1 MSNLG
6 LLLKISFL
14 NTIGINKLRES
25 SKGEN
30 IKKISIGILILFSI
44 IVLMGSMFSLM
55 LDLADMLKKVNQMEL
70 LLVIGFLGTV
80 IFNLVNSIYKAPSY
94 LYQARDYE
102 MLSSL
107 PIKDSTIFASKLIL
121 LISSNYLYSAFIMI
135 IPSLVYF
142 IKGNYSFIYI
152 INLLIMFITTPFIP
166 IIISS
171 IITYLIGRLSYNSR
185 YKNSILIIGSILATL
200 VIILISYNMDNFLE
214 VIIKNS
220 SSIIE
225 ISKKIYVPA
234 YYFIDGLKNN
244 NLLSVLIFSFLSTT
258 PFIIFILIFSKGFR
272 KINSKMTEGYKVND
286 YKVKGLKSSKPIKAL
301 LNKELKRYFSSYIY
315 VLNTSFG
322 LVLLGVLAVGIIILG
337 KDKIA
342 TIINLSSYTSMFNV
356 QITMIIMFF
365 IFMSC
370 TTSSSISLEGKN
382 LWILKS
388 LPIDELD
395 IFKSKLGINI
405 LLVLPIALISFLLIS
420 IKLKFSIFYIIIM
433 SILIIVSSFF
443 IALYGL
449 FINLLYPKL
458 DYINE
463 VEVVKRGLSSTISI
477 FSSLAY
483 LGIYGAIYYF
493 LKLDFNVLLILAI
506 TITLA
511 MDLILWKII
520 KTKGVNLFRNLG

>member
-70 LLVIGFLGTV
+70 LLVIGFLGAV

-107 PIKDSTIFASKLIL
+107 PIKDSTIFASKIIL
-121 LISSNYLYSAFIMI
+121 LVSSNYLYSAFIMM

-244 NLLSVLIFSFLSTT
+244 NLLSVLIFSFLSIT
-258 PFIIFILIFSKGFR
+258 PFITFILIFSKGFR

-301 LNKELKRYFSSYIY
+301 LNKEIKRYFSSYIY

-356 QITMIIMFF
+356 QITMIIMFC

>member
-80 IFNLVNSIYKAPSY
+80 IFNLVNSIYKAPAY

-107 PIKDSTIFASKLIL
+107 PIKDSTIFASKIIL
-121 LISSNYLYSAFIMI
+121 LVASNYLYSAFIMI

-142 IKGNYSFIYI
+142 IKGNASFIYI

-200 VIILISYNMDNFLE
+200 AIILISYNMDNFLE

-225 ISKKIYVPA
+225 ISKKIYIPS

-244 NLLSVLIFSFLSTT
+244 NLLSVLIFSFLSIT

-272 KINSKMTEGYKVND
+272 KINSKMTEGYKAND

-356 QITMIIMFF
+356 QITMIIMFC

>member
-70 LLVIGFLGTV
+70 LLVIGFLGAV

-121 LISSNYLYSAFIMI
+121 LVSSNYLYSAFIMI

-171 IITYLIGRLSYNSR
+171 LITYLIGRLSYNSR

-200 VIILISYNMDNFLE
+200 AIILLSYNMNNFLE
-214 VIIKNS
+214 VIINNS

-225 ISKKIYVPA
+225 ISKKIYIPS

-244 NLLSVLIFSFLSTT
+244 NLVSVLIFSFLSIT
-258 PFIIFILIFSKGFR
+258 PFIIFILIFSKGFT
-272 KINSKMTEGYKVND
+272 KINSKMTEGHKVNH

-322 LVLLGVLAVGIIILG
+322 VILLGVLAVGIIILG

-356 QITMIIMFF
+356 QITMIIMFC

-382 LWILKS
+382 LWIIKS

-395 IFKSKLGINI
+395 IFKSKLSINI

-420 IKLKFSIFYIIIM
+420 IKLKFSILYIIIM

-463 VEVVKRGLSSTISI
+463 VEVVKRGLSSIISI

-493 LKLDFNVLLILAI
+493 LKLDFNVLLILAT

-511 MDLILWKII
+511 MDLVLWKVI

>member
-70 LLVIGFLGTV
+70 LLVIGFLGAV

-107 PIKDSTIFASKLIL
+107 PIKDSTIFASKIIL
-121 LISSNYLYSAFIMI
+121 LVSSNYLYSAFIMI

-244 NLLSVLIFSFLSTT
+244 NLLSVLIFSFLSIT

-315 VLNTSFG
+315 VLNASFG

-356 QITMIIMFF
+356 QITMIIMFC

>member
-44 IVLMGSMFSLM
+44 VVLMGSMFSLM
-55 LDLADMLKKVNQMEL
+55 LDLAGMLKKVNQMEL
-70 LLVIGFLGTV
+70 LLVIGFLGAV
-80 IFNLVNSIYKAPSY
+80 IFNLVNSIYKAPAY

-107 PIKDSTIFASKLIL
+107 PIKDSTIFASKIIL
-121 LISSNYLYSAFIMI
+121 LVSSNYLYSAFIMI

-142 IKGNYSFIYI
+142 IKGNASFIYI

-200 VIILISYNMDNFLE
+200 AIILLSYNMNNFLE
-214 VIIKNS
+214 VIINNS

-225 ISKKIYVPA
+225 ISKKIYIPS
-234 YYFIDGLKNN
+234 YYLIDGLKNN
-244 NLLSVLIFSFLSTT
+244 NLVSVLIFSFLSIT
-258 PFIIFILIFSKGFR
+258 PFIIFILIFSKGFT
-272 KINSKMTEGYKVND
+272 KINSKMTEGHKVND

-322 LVLLGVLAVGIIILG
+322 VILLGVLAVGIIILG

-356 QITMIIMFF
+356 QITMIIMFC

-382 LWILKS
+382 LWIIKS

-395 IFKSKLGINI
+395 IFKSKLSINI

-420 IKLKFSIFYIIIM
+420 IKLKFSILYIIIM

-463 VEVVKRGLSSTISI
+463 VEVVKRGLSSIISI

-493 LKLDFNVLLILAI
+493 LKLDFNVLLILAT

-511 MDLILWKII
+511 MDLVLWKII

>member
-1 MSNLG
+1 M
-6 LLLKISFL
+6 
-14 NTIGINKLRES
+14 
-25 SKGEN
+25 
-30 IKKISIGILILFSI
+30 
-44 IVLMGSMFSLM
+44 
-55 LDLADMLKKVNQMEL
+55 
-70 LLVIGFLGTV
+70 
-80 IFNLVNSIYKAPSY
+80 
-94 LYQARDYE
+94 
-102 MLSSL
+102 
-107 PIKDSTIFASKLIL
+107 
-121 LISSNYLYSAFIMI
+121 
-135 IPSLVYF
+135 
-142 IKGNYSFIYI
+142 
-152 INLLIMFITTPFIP
+152 
-166 IIISS
+166 
-171 IITYLIGRLSYNSR
+171 
-185 YKNSILIIGSILATL
+185 ATL

-244 NLLSVLIFSFLSTT
+244 NLLSVLIFSFLSIT

-356 QITMIIMFF
+356 QITMIIMFC

-520 KTKGVNLFRNLG
+520 KTKGVNLFRNL

>member
-70 LLVIGFLGTV
+70 LLVIGFLGAV

-121 LISSNYLYSAFIMI
+121 LVSSNYLYSAFIMI

-171 IITYLIGRLSYNSR
+171 LITYLIGRLSYNSR

-200 VIILISYNMDNFLE
+200 AIILLSYNMNNFLE
-214 VIIKNS
+214 VIINNS

-225 ISKKIYVPA
+225 ISKKIYIQS

-244 NLLSVLIFSFLSTT
+244 NLVSVLIFSFLSIT
-258 PFIIFILIFSKGFR
+258 PFIIFILIFSKGFT
-272 KINSKMTEGYKVND
+272 KINSKMTEGHKVND

-322 LVLLGVLAVGIIILG
+322 VILLGVLAVGIIILG

-356 QITMIIMFF
+356 QITMIIMFC

-382 LWILKS
+382 LWIIKS

-395 IFKSKLGINI
+395 IFKSKLSINI

-420 IKLKFSIFYIIIM
+420 IKLKFSILYIIIM

-463 VEVVKRGLSSTISI
+463 VEVVKRGLSSIISI

-493 LKLDFNVLLILAI
+493 LKLDFNVLLILAT

-511 MDLILWKII
+511 MDLVLWKVI

>member
-80 IFNLVNSIYKAPSY
+80 IFNLVNSIYKAPAY

-107 PIKDSTIFASKLIL
+107 PIKDSTIFASKIIL
-121 LISSNYLYSAFIMI
+121 LVASNYLYSAFIMI

-142 IKGNYSFIYI
+142 IKGNASFIYI

-200 VIILISYNMDNFLE
+200 AIILISYNMDNFLE

-244 NLLSVLIFSFLSTT
+244 NLLSVLIFSFLSIT

-356 QITMIIMFF
+356 QITMIIMFC

-420 IKLKFSIFYIIIM
+420 IKLKFSIFYIITM

-477 FSSLAY
+477 FSSLVY

-493 LKLDFNVLLILAI
+493 LKLDFNVLLILAT

>member
-25 SKGEN
+25 SKAEN

-70 LLVIGFLGTV
+70 LLVIGFLGAV

-107 PIKDSTIFASKLIL
+107 PIKDSTIFASKIIL
-121 LISSNYLYSAFIMI
+121 LVSSNYLYSAFIMI

-244 NLLSVLIFSFLSTT
+244 NLLSVLIFSFLSIT

-342 TIINLSSYTSMFNV
+342 TIINLSSYTS
-356 QITMIIMFF
+356 
-365 IFMSC
+365 
-370 TTSSSISLEGKN
+370 
-382 LWILKS
+382 
-388 LPIDELD
+388 
-395 IFKSKLGINI
+395 
-405 LLVLPIALISFLLIS
+405 
-420 IKLKFSIFYIIIM
+420 
-433 SILIIVSSFF
+433 
-443 IALYGL
+443 
-449 FINLLYPKL
+449 
-458 DYINE
+458 
-463 VEVVKRGLSSTISI
+463 
-477 FSSLAY
+477 
-483 LGIYGAIYYF
+483 
-493 LKLDFNVLLILAI
+493 
-506 TITLA
+506 
-511 MDLILWKII
+511 
-520 KTKGVNLFRNLG
+520 

>member
-80 IFNLVNSIYKAPSY
+80 IFNLVNSIYKAPAY

-107 PIKDSTIFASKLIL
+107 PIKDSTIFASKIIL
-121 LISSNYLYSAFIMI
+121 LVASNYLYSAFIMI

-142 IKGNYSFIYI
+142 IKGNASFIYI

-244 NLLSVLIFSFLSTT
+244 NLLSVLIFSFLSIT

-356 QITMIIMFF
+356 QITMIIMFC

>member
-70 LLVIGFLGTV
+70 LLVIGFLGAV
-80 IFNLVNSIYKAPSY
+80 IFNLVNSIYKAPAY

-107 PIKDSTIFASKLIL
+107 PIKDSTIFASKIIL
-121 LISSNYLYSAFIMI
+121 LVSSNYLYSAFIMI

-142 IKGNYSFIYI
+142 IKGNASFIYI

-200 VIILISYNMDNFLE
+200 AIILLSYNMNKFLE

-225 ISKKIYVPA
+225 ISKKIYIPS

-244 NLLSVLIFSFLSTT
+244 NLVSVLIFSFLSIT

-286 YKVKGLKSSKPIKAL
+286 YKVKVLKSSKPIKAL

-356 QITMIIMFF
+356 QITMIIMFC

-420 IKLKFSIFYIIIM
+420 IKLKFSILYIIIM

-449 FINLLYPKL
+449 FINLLYPKI

-463 VEVVKRGLSSTISI
+463 VEVVKRGLSSIISI

-493 LKLDFNVLLILAI
+493 LKLDFNVLLILAT

-511 MDLILWKII
+511 MDLVLWKII

>member
-44 IVLMGSMFSLM
+44 VVLMGSMFSLM

-80 IFNLVNSIYKAPSY
+80 IFNLVNSIYKAPAY

-107 PIKDSTIFASKLIL
+107 PIKDSTIFASKIIL
-121 LISSNYLYSAFIMI
+121 LVSSNYLYSAFIMI

-142 IKGNYSFIYI
+142 IKGNASFIYI

-200 VIILISYNMDNFLE
+200 AIILLSYNMNNFLE
-214 VIIKNS
+214 VIINNS

-225 ISKKIYVPA
+225 ISKKIYIPS

-244 NLLSVLIFSFLSTT
+244 NLVSVLIFSFLSIT
-258 PFIIFILIFSKGFR
+258 PFIIFILIFSKGFT
-272 KINSKMTEGYKVND
+272 KINSKMTEGHKVND

-322 LVLLGVLAVGIIILG
+322 VILLGVLAVGIIILG

-356 QITMIIMFF
+356 QITMIIMFC

-382 LWILKS
+382 LWIIKS

-395 IFKSKLGINI
+395 IFKSKLSINI

-420 IKLKFSIFYIIIM
+420 IKLKFSILYIIIM

-463 VEVVKRGLSSTISI
+463 VEVVKRGLSSIISI

-493 LKLDFNVLLILAI
+493 LKLDFNVLLILAT

-511 MDLILWKII
+511 MDLVLWKII